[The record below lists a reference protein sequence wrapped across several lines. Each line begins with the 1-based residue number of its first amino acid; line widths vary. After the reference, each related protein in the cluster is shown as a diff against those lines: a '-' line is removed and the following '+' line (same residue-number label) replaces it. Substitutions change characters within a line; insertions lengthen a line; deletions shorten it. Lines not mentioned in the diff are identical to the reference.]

1 MLVRHRSLSHRISGP
16 RRVVALLGLVLL
28 VGASAPALAQEYT
41 DIRRLGT
48 SSAVSKP
55 GPSNGEELKAIFRQY
70 RSDYEKV
77 LSDTGWPGNP
87 EDLFRAVENDQFGEA
102 QYPVG
107 HTFEWMAVRKRGVAQ
122 ATGRIRWAGADPF
135 EAFEIR
141 FESNGQEHR
150 FLIPKACGNL
160 ALVEMREARPEFDL
174 PGLGPQLRV
183 QAPNSCTGV
192 NVTADV
198 TIRGGLPAGT
208 SLKVTVTRP
217 NGQSETLNLTQA
229 GQGYRWEGK
238 LDDAGSY
245 TFSAT
250 VDTPIG
256 STETTT
262 ERLNLEPCQPTCN
275 LQLTPPPMD
284 PTPKRGKSSL
294 GIDMCSSAARVG
306 SLTSKTVQIFHTP
319 VDGPEQLVE
328 TMSLDAECSARYLM
342 LEYGTYRLAGEVEDD
357 RGMSSTCQ
365 ADYTLVQPERKLE
378 PFFTVF
384 GGNERRWRAEANA
397 AALASATAKQIADNA
412 HFLFDRSAPLFGG
425 TVGISYP
432 FADGGASVFGQ
443 GGVAINLRDSENTSI
458 FADIGLDK
466 NFEGGFIG
474 GGVGIW
480 DINNGDTR
488 DGTFFV
494 HGGFNLSEQVQ
505 FNIEGRLFMDMT
517 DMIDNNYVYL
527 AGIRYFWTR

>member
-1 MLVRHRSLSHRISGP
+1 MLVRHRFLPHRISSP
-16 RRVVALLGLVLL
+16 RRVAALLGMILL

-41 DIRRLGT
+41 DFRQLGT
-48 SSAVSKP
+48 SNAVSKP
-55 GPSNGEELKAIFRQY
+55 GPSSGEELKAIFKQY

-77 LSDTGWPGNP
+77 LSDTAWPGNP
-87 EDLFRAVENDQFGEA
+87 EDLFRAIENGQFGEA
-102 QYPVG
+102 HYPVG
-107 HTFEWMAVRKRGVAQ
+107 HTFEWMTVRKHGVAQ
-122 ATGRIRWAGADPF
+122 ATGRLRWAGADPF
-135 EAFEIR
+135 KAFEIR

-160 ALVEMREARPEFDL
+160 ALVEMREARPAFDL
-174 PGLGPQLRV
+174 PGLEPQLRV
-183 QAPNSCTGV
+183 QATNSCTGA

-198 TIRGGLPAGT
+198 TIPGGLPAGT
-208 SLKVTVTRP
+208 SLELTVTWP
-217 NGQSETLNLTQA
+217 NGQSETLNPTQT
-229 GQGYRWEGK
+229 GHGYRWEGK
-238 LDDAGSY
+238 LDDAGAY

-256 STETTT
+256 RTETTI
-262 ERLNLEPCQPTCN
+262 ELLNLEPCQPTCN

-294 GIDMCSSAARVG
+294 SVDMCLSAARAG

-328 TMSLDAECSARYLM
+328 TMSLDAECSASYLM
-342 LEYGTYRLAGEVEDD
+342 LEYGTYRLAGEVHDD

-397 AALASATAKQIADNA
+397 EALANATPEEIAANA
-412 HFLFDRSAPLFGG
+412 HFLFDRSAPLLGG

-443 GGVAINLRDSENTSI
+443 GGVAINLRDNENTSI
-458 FADIGLDK
+458 FTDIGVDK

-488 DGTFFV
+488 DGTIFV
-494 HGGFNLSEQVQ
+494 HGGFNLSEKVQ
-505 FNIEGRLFMDMT
+505 FNIEGRLFMDML
-517 DMIDNNYVYL
+517 DMTDNNFVYL
-527 AGIRYFWTR
+527 GGIRYFWIR